1 MRAIVTIVLLFVMAG
16 MVFASLTADAP
27 AAGVDYAVKA
37 VEPKPSKA
45 IDAPGDRLMVG
56 LTSESPQ
63 PALMDDETGP
73 RSGNLLFHLKSLLQE
88 F

>member
-16 MVFASLTADAP
+16 MT
-27 AAGVDYAVKA
+27 G
-37 VEPKPSKA
+37 
-45 IDAPGDRLMVG
+45 
-56 LTSESPQ
+56 TSPQ

-73 RSGNLLFHLKSLLQE
+73 RSGKLLFHLKSLLQD

>member
-1 MRAIVTIVLLFVMAG
+1 
-16 MVFASLTADAP
+16 
-27 AAGVDYAVKA
+27 
-37 VEPKPSKA
+37 
-45 IDAPGDRLMVG
+45 MVG